1 LVTRDRALA
10 ARPRLNRARLGAGLA
25 LLVLVLAGVIL
36 VETLP
41 FLFLDGPGS
50 FAFSLVFVLLVS
62 NLGIVGGILAVRRP
76 DNVIGWLLL
85 GSGLPEAIGIGGAIY
100 ARLDSLLGGGH
111 LPLVLPAAWLGAWT
125 VPPTIGILVI
135 FLPIVFPSGRLP
147 GPRWRFVVI
156 ALLVAMGV
164 GAVAAATAP
173 GPLAGIDRL
182 ANPLVLPPPIA
193 EWVQALGALSSAV
206 AVAGFALGASSLVL
220 RFRRSRGIERQQLKW
235 FLFVAVITAAC
246 LAFSMVLVTG
256 PLSDAMWILGLLS
269 MAFLPVAIGV
279 AVLRHRLYE
288 IDRIV
293 SRAVGYSL
301 VTATV
306 VGLFLLIV
314 VASEA
319 LLSSFTDANNVAV
332 AASTLIV
339 ASLFQPIR
347 RAIQARVDRRFDR
360 ARVDTDRIAVGFADR
375 LRDQLA
381 LEAIDHET
389 RDAIEQA
396 LHPAFATIWL
406 RSRTDPS

>member
-1 LVTRDRALA
+1 LVTRERASA
-10 ARPRLNRARLGAGLA
+10 ARPRLTRPRIAAGLA
-25 LLVLVLAGVIL
+25 VVILALAGAML
-36 VETLP
+36 VGALA
-41 FLFLDGPGS
+41 FLFLEGPGS

-76 DNVIGWLLL
+76 DNAIGWLVLAA
-85 GSGLPEAIGIGGAIY
+85 GFAEAIGIGGAVY
-100 ARLDSLLGGGH
+100 ARLDGLLGSGH
-111 LPLVLPAAWLGAWT
+111 LPLALPAAWLGAWT
-125 VPPTIGILVI
+125 IPPTIGILVI

-147 GPRWRFVVI
+147 GPRWRFVVA
-156 ALLVAMGV
+156 ALLVAMGA
-164 GAVAAATAP
+164 GAVAGATAP
-173 GPLAGIDRL
+173 GPLAGIEGLD
-182 ANPLVLPPPIA
+182 NPLLLPPPIA
-193 EWVQALGALSSAV
+193 DWVQALGAVSSGV
-206 AVAGFALGASSLVL
+206 AVIGFALGACSLVL

-246 LAFSMVLVTG
+246 LATSIVLVTG
-256 PLSDAMWILGLLS
+256 PLSDTMWILGLLS

-279 AVLRHRLYE
+279 AILRYRLYE

-319 LLSSFTDANNVAV
+319 VLSSFTDANHFAV

-339 ASLFQPIR
+339 ASLFQPMR

-360 ARVDTDRIAVGFADR
+360 ARVDTDRIARGFAER
-375 LRDQLA
+375 LRNQLA

-389 RDAIEQA
+389 MDVIEES
-396 LHPAFATIWL
+396 LHPAFATVWL
-406 RSRTDPS
+406 RSRTGRS